1 MKKMSDSEVVVAK
14 IIHHVTKNPETNIR
28 LRIGLSKFANSI
40 DFLQADADEIVNC
53 LTNLKTNQLNIIFK
67 FITGDITEQN
77 LLKKAGSFN
86 VSNVFKKKNEVK
98 KEHKNI
104 PESYEVK
111 RIYRESSD
119 GEIPF
124 LLQE

>member
-1 MKKMSDSEVVVAK
+1 MSDSEVVVAK
-14 IIHHVTKNPETNIR
+14 IIYHVTKNPETDIR
-28 LRIGLSKFANSI
+28 MRMGLSKFANSI
-40 DFLQADADEIVNC
+40 DFFQADADEIVNC
-53 LTNLKTNQLNIIFK
+53 LTNLKTKQLNIIFK
-67 FITGDITEQN
+67 FITGDITEKN
-77 LLKKAGSFN
+77 LLKKVGSFN
-86 VSNVFKKKNEVK
+86 VSKVFKKKNGVK

-111 RIYRESSD
+111 RIYRESSE